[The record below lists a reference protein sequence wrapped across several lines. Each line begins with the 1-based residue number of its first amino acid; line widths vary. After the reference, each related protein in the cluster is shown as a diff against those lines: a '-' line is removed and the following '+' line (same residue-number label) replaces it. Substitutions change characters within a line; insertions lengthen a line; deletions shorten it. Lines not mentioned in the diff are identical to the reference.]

1 MSLQERLMTDLKE
14 AMHAND
20 GIRKDTIR
28 MLRAAI
34 INAEI
39 AAQHPLDDAQVE
51 QLIARDVKRREET
64 IELLH
69 RANRPELIQIEE
81 ASIKL
86 LKAYLPQQMPREQ
99 VEEVVR
105 SVIAR
110 MDAHSIS
117 QLGAVMRETMAQL
130 KGQADGRLVNEIVRQ
145 YLNS

>member
-110 MDAHSIS
+110 MDAHNIS